1 MKHSLLVAL
10 LAFAIALLIPACC
23 GQNSSLNS
31 SMPCTECGRAAFGE
45 PMNSSGV
52 GSPSVQSEMRQYEN
66 AEYGIIA
73 AYPSG
78 WRAEDAGENDL
89 GIVAGFLAPGED
101 AASPKVYVTMQVEAL
116 PADTNLTLEQF
127 TQETY
132 SSMIAALPDLKVEE
146 ESDIFMGDSPG
157 HAIVYSL
164 ESDGMQFTVLKA
176 WTILRG
182 HACIMTYNAPS
193 DRFDA
198 FFRDASQIIS
208 SLFEA

>member
-10 LAFAIALLIPACC
+10 IAFSIVLIIPACC
-23 GQNSSLNS
+23 GQNSSVNS
-31 SMPCTECGRAAFGE
+31 SMPCAECSSAASGE
-45 PMNSSGV
+45 PTNSSGA
-52 GSPSVQSEMRQYEN
+52 GSPSGQPEMRLYEN
-66 AEYGIIA
+66 ALYGITV

-78 WRAEDAGENDL
+78 WRVEDAEENDL

-116 PADTNLTLEQF
+116 PADTNLTIEQF

-132 SSMIAALPDLKVEE
+132 GSLKVALPDLQVEE

-157 HAIVYSL
+157 HAIVYNL

-208 SLFEA
+208 SLSQV